1 MAFLDFGRAWV
12 RGVSVLPCLFCLYG
26 AETVLTA
33 DFVLLLQ
40 FSVSGQG
47 IGPKRATYFVLEKRF
62 FSSGEHTLDF
72 LYMLF
77 VGGGHVESADPTT
90 SSRLIATPSVG
101 DLFTSTSAW
110 SRLRPLQT
118 PNP

>member
-1 MAFLDFGRAWV
+1 MWGFGVAV
-12 RGVSVLPCLFCLYG
+12 PVLSLRGG
-26 AETVLTA
+26 AETVLAA

-110 SRLRPLQT
+110 SRLRPLRT